1 MTRANGLLIAIDG
14 TAGTGKSSVGKAVA
28 ARMGYG
34 FLSTGEMYRALA
46 YKVFAKNITPE
57 DHDAVLAAA
66 RALRFTFIR
75 QPDATLKMFVDGEF
89 LGAKL
94 HLEEVG
100 NVASRVSTNGEARHV
115 LTEKMR
121 EVGEE
126 GGIVMEGRDIGT
138 VVFPDAE
145 LKIFVTASAE
155 VRAQRRYDE
164 LKGKGMEADYDDIL
178 KNVQERDYIDSHR
191 EVAPLRQADDAI
203 LLDNSHITIEEQN
216 AWVMEQYLRVV
227 NSVE

>member
-14 TAGTGKSSVGKAVA
+14 TAGTGKSTVGKAVA
-28 ARMGYG
+28 AHMGYG

-46 YKVFAKNITPE
+46 YTVFAKKISPE
-57 DHDAVLAAA
+57 NHDAVLEAA
-66 RALRFTFIR
+66 RELRFTFAR
-75 QPDATLKMFVDGEF
+75 QPDASLKMFVNGEF

-100 NVASRVSTNGEARHV
+100 NVASRVSTNAEARRV

-121 EVGEE
+121 EVGAD

-145 LKIFVTASAE
+145 IKFYLDASAE
-155 VRAQRRYDE
+155 ERANRRFKQ
-164 LKGKGMEADYDDIL
+164 LQEAGETPDYNDIL
-178 KNVQERDYIDSHR
+178 RLIQERDHR
-191 EVAPLRQADDAI
+191 DKNRATAPLKPAGDAVI
-203 LLDNSHITIEEQN
+203 VDTSHLNLQQVID
-216 AWVMEQYLRVV
+216 VV
-227 NSVE
+227 LEKLPRHAS

>member
-1 MTRANGLLIAIDG
+1 MRAKGLLIAIDG
-14 TAGTGKSSVGKAVA
+14 TAGTGKSTVGKAVA
-28 ARMGYG
+28 AHLGYG

-46 YKVFAKNITPE
+46 YRVFAKQINPE
-57 DHDAVLAAA
+57 DCAEVLAAA
-66 RALRFTFIR
+66 CALHFTFER

-100 NVASRVSTNGEARHV
+100 NVASRVSTHAQARQV

-121 EVGEE
+121 QVGRE

-145 LKIFVTASAE
+145 YKFYLDASAQE
-155 VRAQRRYDE
+155 RANRRFKQLQEAGEKPDYDE
-164 LKGKGMEADYDDIL
+164 IL
-178 KNVQERDYIDSHR
+178 RLIQERDQRDKNR
-191 EVAPLRQADDAI
+191 AAAPLKPAEDAVIIDTSNLNLQQTVQAVLEKLPRHA
-203 LLDNSHITIEEQN
+203 S
-216 AWVMEQYLRVV
+216 
-227 NSVE
+227 

>member
-1 MTRANGLLIAIDG
+1 MARPKGLLIAIDG

-46 YKVFAKNITPE
+46 YKVFEKNITPE

-66 RALRFTFIR
+66 RALSFTFER

-100 NVASRVSTNGEARHV
+100 NVASRVSTNGEARRV
-115 LTEKMR
+115 LTDKMR
-121 EVGEE
+121 EVGAE

-138 VVFPDAE
+138 VVFPDADIKFY
-145 LKIFVTASAE
+145 LDASAE
-155 VRAQRRYDE
+155 ERANRRVKQLQEAGEKPDYDE
-164 LKGKGMEADYDDIL
+164 IL
-178 KNVQERDYIDSHR
+178 RLIKERDYRDSHR
-191 EVAPLRQADDAI
+191 AVSPLKPAEDAI
-203 LLDNSHITIEEQN
+203 IIDTSHIN
-216 AWVMEQYLRVV
+216 MEQVIAAVLEKLPQHA
-227 NSVE
+227 S